1 MIRRCVTRAAVSP
14 SERENGPRTGASTVL
29 EMTNNDVSGLAV
41 TQEHE
46 VFPVTSS
53 VVSASEVL
61 EEVTHRYRLVQ
72 PTTCRLLRR
81 GLHDTYLITAFGER
95 YVARLYRTGSRS
107 SSDVG
112 YELDFLTHLAR
123 KGVSVSRPVPDGD
136 GRSMQLLSAPEGPR
150 LFVIFTYA
158 SGARVRWDE
167 MESRLAGRLLSEIHA
182 ASSDLVSAHAR
193 DGFDLE
199 YLIDRPMASLR
210 PFMSHRRNDW
220 TYLSALVE
228 RIRARLAGLASDL
241 DWGVCHGDFGAK
253 NIHIDQGRRLTAF
266 DFDRCGPGWR
276 AFDFALILWA
286 ASGRK
291 RPEMW
296 RAFLAGYLERR
307 NLSAAD
313 LAAMPLFHALARL
326 GSLGL
331 LATHA
336 NAWGKL
342 RVDDTNLDGS
352 LAFFRKWDAEY
363 SAPGGSVQG

>member
-1 MIRRCVTRAAVSP
+1 MNARQMTSAAVSP
-14 SERENGPRTGASTVL
+14 G
-29 EMTNNDVSGLAV
+29 
-41 TQEHE
+41 E
-46 VFPVTSS
+46 VFPVTYS
-53 VVSASEVL
+53 VVAPADVL
-61 EEVTHRYRLVQ
+61 DEIKRHYRIAQ
-72 PTTCRLLRR
+72 PTACCLLRR
-81 GLHDTYLITAFGER
+81 GLHDSYLVTAPGDR
-95 YVARLYRTGSRS
+95 YVARLYRTGARS

-182 ASSDLVSAHAR
+182 TSSDFVSAHAR

-199 YLIDRPMASLR
+199 HLIDRPMTSLR
-210 PFMSHRRNDW
+210 PFLSHRRNDW
-220 TYLSALVE
+220 GYLSALVE
-228 RIRARLAGLASDL
+228 RIRARLTALASDL

-276 AFDFALILWA
+276 AFDFALVMWA

-296 RAFLAGYLERR
+296 RAFLAAYLERR

-352 LAFFRKWDAEY
+352 LGFFRQWEAEY
-363 SAPGGSVQG
+363 SALEGSVQG